1 MDEKFYITKY
11 NSFDNQLKDTKQST
25 WSFKRGLRN
34 VWERG
39 E

>member
-25 WSFKRGLRN
+25 WSLK
-34 VWERG
+34 ET
-39 E
+39 